1 MLCLISLSHPLSLST
16 RHNDN
21 DNEDE
26 DGHSVK
32 MMIIETSQ
40 QSISSGRVVDN
51 SGVVSSVCVYVW
63 ECSFFLCVYYANY
76 IMNKITFS
84 YNIVFRLQI
93 VHIENKYIP

>member
-40 QSISSGRVVDN
+40 QIISSGIVVDN
-51 SGVVSSVCVYVW
+51 SGVVSSVCV
-63 ECSFFLCVYYANY
+63 CSCVSVLLFSVY
-76 IMNKITFS
+76 IMLI
-84 YNIVFRLQI
+84 IL
-93 VHIENKYIP
+93 